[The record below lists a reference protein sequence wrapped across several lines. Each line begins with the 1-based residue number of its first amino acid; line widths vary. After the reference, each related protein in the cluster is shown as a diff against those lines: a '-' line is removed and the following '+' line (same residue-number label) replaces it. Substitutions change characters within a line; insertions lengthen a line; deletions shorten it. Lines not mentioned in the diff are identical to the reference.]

1 MDPIKFKKF
10 ISFSDQVKTLSK
22 INGTGD
28 CGFLIIKK
36 NNNEVIFRKDA
47 LSFMDLNVIKY
58 LVVFCTKNW
67 KSSGYT
73 NSSYMLLGMFNGN
86 FEQVNEI
93 PCSKGAIVDVKFT
106 KYPSSYYNEYKPI
119 LVVEDNNGNL
129 TEKVREEKG
138 NGTADDLSALF
149 SQALAK
155 A

>member
-10 ISFSDQVKTLSK
+10 TSFSDQVKTLSK

-58 LVVFCTKNW
+58 IVVFCTKIW

-73 NSSYMLLGMFNGN
+73 NSSYMLLGMFDRN
-86 FEQVNEI
+86 FEQVDEI

-106 KYPSSYYNEYKPI
+106 KYPNNFPSYI
-119 LVVEDNNGNL
+119 GDNSDIPAYPKLNITTNIERNL
-129 TEKVREEKG
+129 YF
-138 NGTADDLSALF
+138 L
-149 SQALAK
+149 
-155 A
+155 